1 MRIPHLL
8 LLLTM
13 ALCWPLAADAAEHTA
28 GAFSAP
34 KGGWPE
40 HPDHGT
46 LKCTVP
52 GIDDP
57 HCYYLLYVPADYD
70 AKKAYPLW
78 MVLHGSHAEPK
89 DMASVFGNG
98 LMQHGAISVY
108 PNALDRHQ
116 QMLEWNYPDSG
127 KWMLTVLREVAKTY
141 HLDPHA
147 LYLAGHSMGGG
158 GTWTMGAVMSDLWA
172 GIAPLSGWYLA
183 SPKPDPHWFGAVPMY
198 IISGDQDQAVM
209 VENSRHAVRDLA
221 ALGRAAKTLTV
232 QPQAAADFGA
242 ADIIYRELP
251 GIGHNIFMP
260 WPSLGAPEI
269 GRLVAWL
276 SAHKRPAPADFDAA
290 CARLV
295 EWGKVFNW
303 KPDGPFG
310 TFGK

>member
-1 MRIPHLL
+1 MRIARLPLILL
-8 LLLTM
+8 V
-13 ALCWPLAADAAEHTA
+13 ALCCASAAAGSEHATI
-28 GAFSAP
+28 FSAP

-46 LKCTVP
+46 LRRTVS

-57 HCYYLLYVPADYD
+57 SCYYLLYVPADYD

-98 LMQHGAISVY
+98 LVQRGAISVY

-127 KWMLTVLREVAKTY
+127 KWMLTVLRDVASTY
-141 HLDPHA
+141 HLDA
-147 LYLAGHSMGGG
+147 RQLYLAGHSMGGG

-172 GIAPLSGWYLA
+172 GIAPLSGWYLS
-183 SPKPDPHWFGAVPMY
+183 SPKPDPRWFGALPMY
-198 IISGDQDQAVM
+198 IISGDQDQNVL
-209 VENSRHAVRDLA
+209 VENSRRAVRDLA
-221 ALGRAAKTLTV
+221 ALGRATKTLTAR
-232 QPQAAADFGA
+232 PESADFGSS
-242 ADIIYRELP
+242 DIIYRELP
-251 GIGHNIFMP
+251 GVGHNIFMP
-260 WPSLGAPEI
+260 WQDLGAPEI

-276 SAHKRPAPADFDAA
+276 SAHKRAAPGNFDAA